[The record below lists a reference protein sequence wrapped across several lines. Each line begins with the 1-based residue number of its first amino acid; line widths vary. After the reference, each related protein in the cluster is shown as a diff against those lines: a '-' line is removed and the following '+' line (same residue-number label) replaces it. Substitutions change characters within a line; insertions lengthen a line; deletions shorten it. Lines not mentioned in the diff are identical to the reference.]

1 MEELASL
8 SKWIS
13 QHGVVPS
20 ATDVVAAAALWS
32 PTDGYSAPC
41 NDAQRAHLSE
51 YSKCGSTDT
60 YILLGFKDADNAG
73 YYRHKGD
80 KYEDRDGQPLVWK
93 VHFKPGEKLGGGQG
107 KIKNGLKSKKQK
119 LRPVP
124 STGPSVAK
132 LPKWTPQ
139 YTGPPLRTVATVAS
153 TTISP
158 VPSVPSSVISST
170 AIASVVSVSDAA
182 VQCDIL
188 PSVTDITAA
197 KDKVAQCA
205 PLCTDKVCTD
215 KTTKFNRTIRLKC
228 FTCGGPA
235 KTGGS
240 TNMKN
245 GLGSRSRRECL
256 KPSCGDVY
264 THNNPKQLHENL
276 VEWQKQNPGISF
288 DDIPEEVKEKAL
300 EIKTSSKRR
309 HNYMCQTPGCN
320 LPKRECTH
328 GKLKKLK
335 AASLE

>member
-1 MEELASL
+1 MDELALALWS
-8 SKWIS
+8 S
-13 QHGVVPS
+13 QHV
-20 ATDVVAAAALWS
+20 ATNVGRLAAALWS

-51 YSKCGSTDT
+51 YSNCGSTNT
-60 YILLGFKDADNAG
+60 YILLGFKDADDAG
-73 YYRHKGD
+73 YYRHKDD
-80 KYEDRDGQPLVWK
+80 KYKDRDGQPLVWK

-119 LRPVP
+119 LQPRPAP

-139 YTGPPLRTVATVAS
+139 YTGPPLRTASFFTGASTDISAAAVAS
-153 TTISP
+153 TTISSGP
-158 VPSVPSSVISST
+158 HGPSR
-170 AIASVVSVSDAA
+170 AIAPVVSVSDAA

-188 PSVTDITAA
+188 PSVADLTVAA
-197 KDKVAQCA
+197 AKVAQCA
-205 PLCTDKVCTD
+205 LLGTD
-215 KTTKFNRTIRLKC
+215 KTRKLKC

-256 KPSCGDVY
+256 NPSCGDVY

-276 VEWQKQNPGISF
+276 VKWQKQNPSISF
-288 DDIPEEVKEKAL
+288 DDVPEEIKEKAL
-300 EIKTSSKRR
+300 EVMKASKRR
-309 HNYMCQTPGCN
+309 NPYMCQTPGCN
-320 LPKRECTH
+320 LPKKDCTH
-328 GKLKKLK
+328 GKLKKFK